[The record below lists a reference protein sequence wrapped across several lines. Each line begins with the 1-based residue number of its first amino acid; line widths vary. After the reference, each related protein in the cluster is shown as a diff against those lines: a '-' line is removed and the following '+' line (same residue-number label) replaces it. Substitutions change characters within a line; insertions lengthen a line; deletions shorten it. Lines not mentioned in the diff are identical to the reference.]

1 MKKISLGCNK
11 SGTLLD
17 SSHRV
22 GKGGKRRQW
31 TLFALRGCPVTL
43 AVKMWMISLNFKEVG
58 KTIPDDSSQMI
69 TGKGNEKG
77 CIRCISIVHLVC
89 VNFELKLMSKDPTLS
104 DKCEKAGQVFV
115 EFPTLERGGDVQLPK
130 ESYAHTNEETSH
142 RIFLKCRSEGNIA
155 WRK

>member
-1 MKKISLGCNK
+1 
-11 SGTLLD
+11 
-17 SSHRV
+17 
-22 GKGGKRRQW
+22 
-31 TLFALRGCPVTL
+31 
-43 AVKMWMISLNFKEVG
+43 MWMISLNFKEVG

-77 CIRCISIVHLVC
+77 RIRCISIVHLVC

-155 WRK
+155 WRNKQKNIHEGFCEFIKLPLLRCDLSRGCVTSKQTRPGNSSKA

>member
-1 MKKISLGCNK
+1 MF
-11 SGTLLD
+11 
-17 SSHRV
+17 V
-22 GKGGKRRQW
+22 
-31 TLFALRGCPVTL
+31 LRGCPVTL
-43 AVKMWMISLNFKEVG
+43 VVKMWMISLNFKEVG

-69 TGKGNEKG
+69 TGKVNEKG
-77 CIRCISIVHLVC
+77 RIRCISIVHLVC

-115 EFPTLERGGDVQLPK
+115 EFPTLERSGDVQLPK